1 MINDLA
7 DLEPV
12 LDQYDTEKILIGP
25 LLNLSINSSF
35 RFFYIAGKG
44 SKIYESVALGFVDV
58 ESDAQRQ
65 RADIV
70 AQMQK
75 RFGAVKLLDNQLEL
89 AREAHN
95 LWSTEETARFLAT
108 AALESNLQLSTAVS
122 RNESSENG
130 SDSGAVRTDSGKQLD
145 REPRRPTLME
155 AIAAT
160 SARASSSGCDQAQLM
175 ALHPAPAAQPVTLPN
190 TYDSWP

>member
-1 MINDLA
+1 MINDLT

-12 LDQYDTEKILIGP
+12 LGQYDTEKILIGP

-70 AQMQK
+70 AQMQS
-75 RFGAVKLLDNQLEL
+75 RFGEVKILDNQLEL
-89 AREAHN
+89 AREAHTFWPN
-95 LWSTEETARFLAT
+95 EETARFLAT
-108 AALESNLQLSTAVS
+108 AALESKLQINTAVG

-130 SDSGAVRTDSGKQLD
+130 SDVGELRSDSGKQLD
-145 REPRRPTLME
+145 GEPRRPTLTE
-155 AIAAT
+155 AIAAA
-160 SARASSSGCDQAQLM
+160 SARASSSGSDQAQ
-175 ALHPAPAAQPVTLPN
+175 P
-190 TYDSWP
+190 